1 MGRHAPLTALRACV
15 AALRACVAALRVC
28 VAALRVCVAAL
39 RIHRKGPTRAQ
50 HRLCASGAKS
60 IAPSSPPC
68 LIAFNMQPG
77 IDLPPPSGAKQGHDV
92 LL

>member
-1 MGRHAPLTALRACV
+1 MGRQAPPTVLRVCV

-28 VAALRVCVAAL
+28 VAALRAPL
-39 RIHRKGPTRAQ
+39 RIHHKGPTRAQ
-50 HRLCASGAKS
+50 QRLCASGAKS

-68 LIAFNMQPG
+68 LIGPNMQPG

-92 LL
+92 FLRGL